1 MPHLP
6 HGHFVSRKMLVL
18 VVGRVSGQKARGTLG
33 SHDAVVTSGLA
44 LNLLAPLNWAG
55 QGQAAPQSLR

>member
-44 LNLLAPLNWAG
+44 LNDSEEFFMLDLNKWIANV
-55 QGQAAPQSLR
+55 